1 MAERNTKTQDPAVGR
16 LICIEEAV
24 KNGFTPKDDWADWLK
39 AGVKIV
45 EEGGV
50 VDSDWLQEF
59 DRSNSYI

>member
-1 MAERNTKTQDPAVGR
+1 MAERDIQEQDPSVGR
-16 LICIEEAV
+16 LRAIEEAV
-24 KNGFTPKDDWADWLK
+24 KKGFTPKEDWSDWLK

-59 DRSNSYI
+59 DQSNSYI